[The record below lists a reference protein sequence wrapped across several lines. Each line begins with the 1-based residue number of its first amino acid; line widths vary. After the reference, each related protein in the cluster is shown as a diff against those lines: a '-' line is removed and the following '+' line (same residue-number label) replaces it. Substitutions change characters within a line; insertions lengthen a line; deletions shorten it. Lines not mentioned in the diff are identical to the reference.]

1 MEKTAFVEELKK
13 LVATENALA
22 SSKEVSELR
31 SKFEDFLIEE
41 ERLKQVAQL
50 EAGEPID
57 NTREL
62 DPIREEFFEI
72 FRLFQIRRKDAAD
85 LKKAQQQE
93 HLNQKR
99 SLLNRLA
106 KVVQEE
112 ENIGAAFS
120 AFNEIH
126 EAWKTTGDIPREK
139 RDEVQSEYSRL
150 REVFFYQVKIYR
162 ELKDHDL
169 HRNHQLKVEIVA
181 KMKGLLELNSMKD
194 VEVQLKALQN
204 EWEEIGPV
212 TDSEWESLKESYWSN
227 VKAIYAKIN
236 DYYDER
242 RKVLSDNISAKKELI
257 QQAQTLLDTSVNFNS
272 IKEWEDQTKELLVLQ
287 KNWKSVGIGAKK
299 ENEQV
304 WQEFRG
310 VCDQFFAQKKNYFES
325 LREES
330 KEFIN
335 RKQKLIEKAI
345 ELQNSTDWKDTAAE
359 LIRLQKEWKNIG
371 HAGQRMEQKLWK
383 DFRAASDVF
392 FNNRQAYF
400 EEKDKENEVN
410 LVAKNEV
417 IESIKNWAASENRS
431 QNLND
436 LKDFASKFN
445 AIGQVPL
452 KYKDDVYKAFK
463 SALDSHYNQLKLEG
477 QEKADILFQAKID
490 TLKAS
495 PEAGK
500 LIDREKYE
508 IRKHIEKLNQE
519 ILQYENNLGFFGRS
533 KGAEAMK
540 MEVEAKIKIH
550 QTKIEEFKRKLKAL

>member
-72 FRLFQIRRKDAAD
+72 FRLFQIRRK
-85 LKKAQQQE
+85 QE